1 MPRSISCFLAFHFF
15 YPGPDTGLDEV
26 QLIKDHLLYK
36 LVHRS
41 LREHLREY
49 QLLVTARPCP
59 AISWLFDCG
68 HVHRHVVL
76 SGFSPKSRRLYL
88 SLYGKSV
95 YKDKW
100 AGGMEQKMS
109 VLLDT
114 LSSSGVSEL
123 TFLPF
128 FATLLVN
135 TLPSLDINSI
145 PKSAPRLLC
154 YLISSLIQGGHSL
167 AASSSPAC
175 SIFPTLEAHF
185 VQELRKIAAFAF
197 NMTVENRLVFS
208 DSLLKMEKSSS
219 AGGKSP
225 GEVVRD
231 CLTFSFKD
239 VSKALDGNMEM
250 RQFIHLSVQEIL
262 TAYHVVC
269 HLLNNDFRSFEE
281 SLARLVRRLWHFT
294 HDLVFL
300 ASLTPPCHGV
310 ILFRFLASANM
321 RAAWICYVAWS
332 NGLLSDVAGFKEHH
346 HVLGQV
352 AKGLVKT
359 FNGSLIFSCCT
370 MMMTV
375 NVLVESILPLTSG
388 CVTYID
394 IKLCKQCGNQFAK
407 VLRALSLHHPE
418 VKHLR
423 TSHAEMGSCTSASR
437 SDIAVPVF
445 DQSDFSAF
453 CEVVSLSSSLE
464 FLEVSS
470 WSKIASSSHFWSA
483 LSHNISITS
492 FSIRGTKCQ
501 NLCDVSLLDKIQNLT
516 RLQIMGLSHS
526 QLKTLTSS
534 VVLLSRL
541 THLSL
546 SWDDTGDLSDRLSSL
561 RAGISR
567 FVKLESLAALLDGVC
582 SSLYDDNVAA
592 EFVSLCRSVR
602 QHATLVQFYFD
613 LGRLRPVLW
622 PFLDRDHFITNFV
635 VNGLREL
642 IGREPPDQVENVPLP
657 KVRLQ
662 FFAHDQP
669 PRHIFRSWEQ
679 LVEDELDDGDECV
692 LDLRLPVRFLR
703 SPRSRDINM
712 WYEKEDDNIVPPTPV
727 STKQLLVC
735 NTKQSSFPLVLHIVL
750 LVSILLHTCMAWT
763 NFCMFREHNS
773 ST

>member
-1 MPRSISCFLAFHFF
+1 M
-15 YPGPDTGLDEV
+15 
-26 QLIKDHLLYK
+26 IKDHLLYK

-41 LREHLREY
+41 LREHLGEY

-59 AISWLFDCG
+59 AISWLFKCG

-76 SGFSPKSRRLYL
+76 SGFSPKSRSLYL
-88 SLYGKSV
+88 SLYGKRV

-197 NMTVENRLVFS
+197 NMTVEERLVFS

-239 VSKALDGNMEM
+239 VSKALDGNTEM

-281 SLARLVRRLWHFT
+281 SLTRLVDSTSFEESLARLVNRGWHFT
-294 HDLVFL
+294 HVLVFL

-310 ILFRFLASANM
+310 IFFRFLASTNM
-321 RAAWICYVAWS
+321 HAAWIYYAAWS
-332 NGLLSDVAGFKEHH
+332 NGLLSDVAGFKEHR

-359 FNGSLIFSCCT
+359 FNGSLRFSCFT
-370 MMMTV
+370 SMMTV
-375 NVLVESILPLTSG
+375 NDLVESILPLTSG

-423 TSHAEMGSCTSASR
+423 TSYAEISSCTWASR

-445 DQSDFSAF
+445 DQSDVSAF

-492 FSIRGTKCQ
+492 FSITETKCQ

-516 RLQIMGLSHS
+516 RLRITGLSHS

-534 VVLLSRL
+534 VILLSRL

-582 SSLYDDNVAA
+582 SFLYDDNVAA

-613 LGRLRPVLW
+613 LGRLRSVRRPL
-622 PFLDRDHFITNFV
+622 LDGDHFITNFV

-642 IGREPPDQVENVPLP
+642 IGREPPDQVESVPLP

-662 FFAHDQP
+662 FFEMGHERSP
-669 PRHIFRSWEQ
+669 HPFFRSCQQ
-679 LVEDELDDGDECV
+679 LVEDELDDGEECV
-692 LDLRLPVRFLR
+692 LDLRLPVRFLHG
-703 SPRSRDINM
+703 PRSRKINM
-712 WYEKEDDNIVPPTPV
+712 WYEEKHIVTPTPV
-727 STKQLLVC
+727 STEQLLVC
-735 NTKQSSFPLVLHIVL
+735 NTIQSSFP
-750 LVSILLHTCMAWT
+750 T
-763 NFCMFREHNS
+763 
-773 ST
+773 STTHCVASQHSLA